1 MELLHAPLHSWD
13 EDAFWQLAT
22 CEYALDHLDDV
33 DSSPKQLQLSF
44 RAACEMVRNP
54 LHVPRLR
61 GSTRIDALHDALHAF
76 ERLRGELVH
85 KLGVFK
91 RFGRLLLADDGLRA
105 LSVRRSRARR
115 VVAGAHETHARGH
128 TEMAAAGAAAH
139 REARS
144 DLEGEWPLH
153 GGVAQRHVPAGDE
166 GDEGD
171 EGDDDGEQVDGKPP
185 EGDGAKPPKASMR
198 WRLVE
203 HLNDVVYAIEASFGR
218 RRRCRRRRVAPAPE
232 AHQVAGH
239 RARPPRSTGRPVA
252 VSCSATVWISRATRW
267 TRTTNG

>member
-1 MELLHAPLHSWD
+1 MSTRATVDAVREQMAAERAAIDQARATARDAAQRAEEELLELLHAPLHSWD

-144 DLEGEWPLH
+144 DLEGECGRYTAEWRKDTYLQ
-153 GGVAQRHVPAGDE
+153 ATRAMRAMRATMTANRSTASRQRAMARSRP
-166 GDEGD
+166 
-171 EGDDDGEQVDGKPP
+171 
-185 EGDGAKPPKASMR
+185 
-198 WRLVE
+198 
-203 HLNDVVYAIEASFGR
+203 
-218 RRRCRRRRVAPAPE
+218 RRRCVG
-232 AHQVAGH
+232 VWS
-239 RARPPRSTGRPVA
+239 ST
-252 VSCSATVWISRATRW
+252 
-267 TRTTNG
+267 

>member
-1 MELLHAPLHSWD
+1 MSTRATVDAVREQMAAERAAIDQARATARDAAQRAEEELLELLHAPLHSWD

-85 KLGVFK
+85 QLGVFK

-105 LSVRRSRARR
+105 LSVRRSRARGESLLALMKR
-115 VVAGAHETHARGH
+115 THEDTLKWQPPGRPPIEKLAQ
-128 TEMAAAGAAAH
+128 TS
-139 REARS
+139 RENGRYTAEWRKDTYLQATRAMRAMRATMTANRSTASRPRAMARS
-144 DLEGEWPLH
+144 RP
-153 GGVAQRHVPAGDE
+153 
-166 GDEGD
+166 
-171 EGDDDGEQVDGKPP
+171 
-185 EGDGAKPPKASMR
+185 
-198 WRLVE
+198 
-203 HLNDVVYAIEASFGR
+203 
-218 RRRCRRRRVAPAPE
+218 RRRCVG
-232 AHQVAGH
+232 VWS
-239 RARPPRSTGRPVA
+239 ST
-252 VSCSATVWISRATRW
+252 
-267 TRTTNG
+267 